1 MLWHSPESDEEELA
15 MLIYS
20 DVPIF
25 TARFDAIEQSYDGPD
40 ITYFFDQEV
49 STLFSCQAMRLL
61 RTHASS

>member
-1 MLWHSPESDEEELA
+1 

-25 TARFDAIEQSYDGPD
+25 TARFDAIEASYDGPD

-49 STLFSCQAMRLL
+49 SALMSFMP
-61 RTHASS
+61 